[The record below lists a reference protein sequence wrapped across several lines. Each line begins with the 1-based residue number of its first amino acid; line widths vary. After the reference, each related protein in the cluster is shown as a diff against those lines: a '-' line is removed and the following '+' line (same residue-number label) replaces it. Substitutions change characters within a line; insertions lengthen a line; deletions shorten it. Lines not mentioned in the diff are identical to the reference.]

1 MHCAQTAEA
10 VRWLRLLRSVEAD
23 YERFIVGTSRM
34 RAPLATA
41 KAVTRAGT
49 VLPVAVVAL
58 GLLCIA
64 FAIPATSGLSLPL
77 WMPWVVFIYAANSLI
92 ALFVYAFD
100 KGAATQRQYR
110 VPEKTLHLIEFL
122 GGWPGALIA
131 QQVFRHKNRK
141 PAFLIW
147 TGLIVLAHVVFW
159 IWMSL
164 R

>member
-1 MHCAQTAEA
+1 MRRNQRHQTITGS
-10 VRWLRLLRSVEAD
+10 L
-23 YERFIVGTSRM
+23 T
-34 RAPLATA
+34 LAS
-41 KAVTRAGT
+41 T
-49 VLPVAVVAL
+49 VLPIAVVVIAL
-58 GLLCIA
+58 VGLFLRFPA
-64 FAIPATSGLSLPL
+64 ASALPIPPAVAWAS
-77 WMPWVVFIYAANSLI
+77 VVYGVNSLI
-92 ALFVYAFD
+92 ALLVYAFD
-100 KGAATQRQYR
+100 KRAATRHLYR
-110 VPEKTLHLIEFL
+110 IPERTLHLVEFL